1 MSEAID
7 IQARL
12 GQLNNTVRAGQ
23 IVKQSQK
30 RDDWSRVERECPEQ
44 AEHIAAM
51 AAAFG
56 KPERVRVKN
65 AAGELILD
73 SNRYK

>member
-1 MSEAID
+1 MLEEKLSKLGASIHGES
-7 IQARL
+7 QA
-12 GQLNNTVRAGQ
+12 
-23 IVKQSQK
+23 KQSQK
-30 RDDWSRVERECPEQ
+30 SADWSRVQQECPEQ

-51 AAAFG
+51 FAAFG

-65 AAGELILD
+65 AEGELILD